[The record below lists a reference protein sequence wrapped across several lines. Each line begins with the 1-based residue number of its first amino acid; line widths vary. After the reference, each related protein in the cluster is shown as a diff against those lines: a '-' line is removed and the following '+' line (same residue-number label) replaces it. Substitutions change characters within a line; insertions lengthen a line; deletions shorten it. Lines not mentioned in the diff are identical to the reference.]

1 MARFLARIVGSA
13 LLAHVVAI
21 PSLARGA
28 DDEPLPAPKP
38 QPREFVMPGTVSPFP
53 LYNRRS
59 SYDVWQYYAVDRT
72 GHFRPRVIYAPYG
85 VAYYLETGQPFPWAE
100 TRSLEWMPYV
110 VEH

>member
-1 MARFLARIVGSA
+1 MARFLTRIAGSA
-13 LLAHVVAI
+13 LFALVVAM

-28 DDEPLPAPKP
+28 DDERLPPPKP
-38 QPREFVMPGTVSPFP
+38 QPQEFVMPGPVLPFP
-53 LYNRRS
+53 LYYRRS

-100 TRSLEWMPYV
+100 TRTLEWMPYV